1 MFTLHVRK
9 ETRDAFAQA
18 VLWAAILTAG
28 AVTASAADLTI
39 TIKDVRNGAGLVRIG
54 VYDGAASFLKP
65 PLAKA
70 REQVKA
76 SPGEV
81 KLVLHDLPAG
91 KYAVASF
98 HDENQSG
105 KLEYGP
111 LGVPLQGYGFSND
124 AQSPE
129 GPPAF
134 AQAAFDFDGK
144 TDKTISFSLNY

>member
-1 MFTLHVRK
+1 MSMSRRH
-9 ETRDAFAQA
+9 A
-18 VLWAAILTAG
+18 VFVARTVAG
-28 AVTASAADLTI
+28 AALLSAASAVAASAADLTI
-39 TIKDVRNGAGLVRIG
+39 TVKEVRNGSGLVRIG

-65 PLAKA
+65 PLARL

-91 KYAVASF
+91 QYAVVSF
-98 HDENQSG
+98 HDEKASG

-111 LGVPLQGYGFSND
+111 LRVPLQGYGFSND
-124 AQSPE
+124 AQSPG

-134 AQAAFDFDGK
+134 AAAAFDFDGK
-144 TDKTISFSLNY
+144 ADKAISFSLNY